1 MWFQYNIEAMNM
13 KKAFAF
19 LLKSVAAGLAAA
31 IVFIFLSPNSD
42 SLSQNPTQQT
52 TIEISNGENDQ
63 TQQESTANATVSQP
77 VSYAD
82 AIAAATPSV
91 VNIYT
96 RKQVK
101 QSIHPLLERLF
112 SERQLRTK
120 REKTVSSLG
129 SGVIF
134 TDNGFVLTNYHV
146 IKGADEIQVSLSDG
160 RSASASLVGI
170 DPDTDLA
177 VLKISLDMISG
188 IKVNTSNGIRIG
200 DVVFAIGNPL
210 GIGQTVTMGIISAT
224 GRNRLGIN
232 TFENFIQTD
241 AAINPGNSGGAL
253 INAKGE
259 LIGINTLIYSK
270 SGGSDGIGLAIPA
283 DLATD
288 VLKQLIEQGFVTRGW
303 LGVEAQNLSSLR
315 QTPNSEQIDGV
326 IIRAVVR
333 DGPADL
339 AGLLAGDIISHL
351 AGVPAKD
358 IRVLREQV
366 SKLKPGDPLEI
377 RGYRQEGP
385 FTTIA
390 NIGHRP
396 TRP

>member
-1 MWFQYNIEAMNM
+1 MNV
-13 KKAFAF
+13 KKACSF
-19 LLKSVAAGLAAA
+19 LLQSTAAGIAAA
-31 IVFIFLSPNSD
+31 ILFIFLAPDTNLLTKNSP
-42 SLSQNPTQQT
+42 QRTV
-52 TIEISNGENDQ
+52 IEVNNGPNN
-63 TQQESTANATVSQP
+63 TAHRESTTRIAVAQP
-77 VSYAD
+77 ASYAD
-82 AIAAATPSV
+82 AIATATPSV

-96 RKQVK
+96 SKKIK
-101 QSIHPLLERLF
+101 QSLHPLLERLF

-134 TDNGFVLTNYHV
+134 TNTGFVLTNYHV
-146 IKGADEIQVSLSDG
+146 IKDADEIQVSLSDG

-177 VLKISLDMISG
+177 VLKIPLSMISG
-188 IKVNTSNGIRIG
+188 IKVNTSNNIRIG

-253 INAKGE
+253 INANGE

-315 QTPNSEQIDGV
+315 QTSGSEHIDGV
-326 IIRAVVR
+326 ILRAVVR

-339 AGLLAGDIISHL
+339 AGLLAGDVISYL
-351 AGVPAKD
+351 GGVPAKNV
-358 IRVLREQV
+358 RVLREQV
-366 SKLKPGDPLEI
+366 SKLKPGDSLEI
-377 RGYRQEGP
+377 RGYRKTGA
-385 FTTIA
+385 FTTVA
-390 NIGHRP
+390 NVGHRP